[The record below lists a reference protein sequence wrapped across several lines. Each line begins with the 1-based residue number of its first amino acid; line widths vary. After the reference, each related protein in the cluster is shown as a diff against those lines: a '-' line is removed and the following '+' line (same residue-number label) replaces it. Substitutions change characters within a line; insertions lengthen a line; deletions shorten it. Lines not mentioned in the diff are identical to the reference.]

1 MVKSACIEGE
11 RVVLAPYDPEH
22 VPQYHEWM
30 QDTEI
35 QILTA
40 SEPLTLEE
48 EYAMQRRWAEDPDKV
63 TFIVLDRSRGGLELN
78 ALDMMAGDVNLF
90 IDADDRTSAEVEVMI
105 AEASSRRK
113 VRGVGMNYVC
123 AWEMER
129 GDR

>member
-1 MVKSACIEGE
+1 MVKTARIEGE

-30 QDTEI
+30 QDSEI

-48 EYAMQRRWAEDPDKV
+48 EYAMQRRWEEDPYKV
-63 TFIVLDRSRGGLELN
+63 TFIILDRSRGGLELN

-90 IDADDRTSAEVEVMI
+90 IDDEDPTSAEVEVMI

-113 VRGVGMNYVC
+113 V
-123 AWEMER
+123 
-129 GDR
+129 